1 MRENMKDWKKIL
13 NISEKYIE
21 YSLKNPSN
29 NIPVQSR
36 NISTSG
42 NEGRVAIVVND
53 FQRTLNTIENI
64 GHDTR
69 TQFDRKRRVC
79 AQDGIT
85 DGQTG

>member
-1 MRENMKDWKKIL
+1 MENERKIEE
-13 NISEKYIE
+13 IDEKN
-21 YSLKNPSN
+21 LL
-29 NIPVQSR
+29 VQSG
-36 NISTSG
+36 NIGTSG
-42 NEGRVAIVVND
+42 NERRVTIVVND